1 MCEKCLKIDKTIMSR
16 FQIAGVRLGAQHPAP
31 GVNVIRRKSLARAGL
46 LISLNTTHGDRL
58 HHGFVIAELPHK
70 EAATL
75 TWSLRIP
82 GSGGS
87 FARSPR
93 MRLGAGSRGARPDLI
108 FPDFF
113 ESGGQN

>member
-1 MCEKCLKIDKTIMSR
+1 MCEKCPEIDKNFMSQ

-58 HHGFVIAELPHK
+58 HYGFVIAELPHK

-75 TWSLRIP
+75 TMEPSDSRIRRL
-82 GSGGS
+82 
-87 FARSPR
+87 FREVAQDAARR
-93 MRLGAGSRGARPDLI
+93 WLARRAA
-108 FPDFF
+108 
-113 ESGGQN
+113 